1 MSAIPAATVAPKP
14 IRRLR
19 RILWQIARRLRSTL
33 TVKTQQGLLTVS
45 SADKVIGK
53 SLYCRGEY
61 ELDWVRRVARLL
73 EEHGRL
79 PPSGSGAVLDIGA
92 NMGVIS
98 IGLLKDGLFHRAIAL
113 EPDPGNFALLDRNV
127 RQNGLEARFACLA
140 YAASDREARLQF
152 ELSGDN
158 YGDHRVRTGAG
169 AGGERYDES
178 GRAVIEVPAAPLD
191 QLLGLVPAD
200 FAEHVALVWIDVQGH
215 EGQVFKGGG
224 RFFRRDIPVQAEIW
238 PYGIRRA
245 GMDAGGF
252 CALAQE
258 LWPYY
263 WLLEND
269 AFVRHSIAD
278 LPALFARFGDGNK
291 STNVVFARF

>member
-1 MSAIPAATVAPKP
+1 MSSIPAAKVHPKP

-19 RILWQIARRLRSTL
+19 RLLWQIARRLRDTL
-33 TVKTQQGLLTVS
+33 TVKTQQGLLTVF

-73 EEHGRL
+73 DEHGRL
-79 PPSGSGAVLDIGA
+79 SRQGTVLDIGA

-98 IGLLKDGLFHRAIAL
+98 IGMLLDGLFEKAIAL
-113 EPDPGNFALLDRNV
+113 EPDPANFALLGRNI
-127 RQNGLEARFACLA
+127 RQNDLEARFACLA
-140 YAASDREARLQF
+140 HAASDREAKLEF

-158 YGDHRVRTGAG
+158 YGDHRIRMGGGSGA
-169 AGGERYDES
+169 ERYDES
-178 GRAVIEVPAAPLD
+178 GRKVIEVPAAPLD
-191 QLLGLVPAD
+191 RLLGLVPAE
-200 FAEHVALVWIDVQGH
+200 FAERVALVWIDVQGH
-215 EGQVFKGGG
+215 EGQVFKGGE

-245 GMDAGGF
+245 GMEARTF

-269 AFVRHSIAD
+269 SFVRHPIAD
-278 LPALFARFGDGNK
+278 LPALFAEFGEGNR